1 MKAGHAEVRT
11 FFLDRD
17 GTLNAKPPDG
27 RYIMDPAE
35 LVLLPGAAEA
45 VRELN
50 ANGRRVVL
58 VTNQRGV
65 ARGLMTSADLA
76 AVHARLA
83 ALLRGRGAFL
93 DAVYVC
99 PHEVGACDC
108 RKPLPG
114 LLKAA
119 MRDFPDIDPADSV
132 MIGDSESDVLAGRA
146 AGTGTVLLQGPGKPP
161 DNTSADL
168 VATDLRTAV
177 GLLLLSSKNGCVSKG
192 GRV

>member
-1 MKAGHAEVRT
+1 MRT

-27 RYIMDPAE
+27 RYIGHPAE
-35 LVLLPGAAEA
+35 LILLPGAAEA

-50 ANGRRVVL
+50 AAGRRVVL

-65 ARGLMTSADLA
+65 ARGLMTGADVA

-83 ALLRGRGAFL
+83 ALLREHDAFL

-99 PHEVGACDC
+99 PHEVGECGC

-114 LLKAA
+114 LLTAA
-119 MRDFPDIDPADSV
+119 MRDFRDIDPADSV
-132 MIGDSESDVLAGRA
+132 MIGDTESDVMAGKA
-146 AGTGTVLLQGPGKPP
+146 AGTLTVLLQGPGKPP
-161 DNTSADL
+161 ANTVADM
-168 VATDLRTAV
+168 VATDLRAAV
-177 GLLLLSSKNGCVSKG
+177 GLLLTSSKSGCVSKG
-192 GRV
+192 GFV

>member
-1 MKAGHAEVRT
+1 MKAGQAEVRT

-27 RYIMDPAE
+27 RYIRCPAE

-50 ANGRRVVL
+50 AGGRRVVL

-83 ALLRGRGAFL
+83 TLLRGHGAFL

-99 PHEVGACDC
+99 PHEVGECGC

-119 MRDFPDIDPADSV
+119 MRDFRDIDPADSV

-146 AGTGTVLLQGPGKPP
+146 AGTGTVLLQGPGKPRE
-161 DNTSADL
+161 NTVADL
-168 VATDLRTAV
+168 VAADLRTAV
-177 GLLLLSSKNGCVSKG
+177 GLLLTSSKG
-192 GRV
+192 GRA

>member
-1 MKAGHAEVRT
+1 MRT

-27 RYIMDPAE
+27 RYIRYPAE

-50 ANGRRVVL
+50 AHGRRVVL

-65 ARGLMTSADLA
+65 ARRLMTSADLA

-83 ALLRGRGAFL
+83 ALLRGHGAFL

-99 PHEVGACDC
+99 PHEVGECGC

-114 LLKAA
+114 LLRAA
-119 MRDFPDIDPADSV
+119 MRDFRDIDPADSV
-132 MIGDSESDVLAGRA
+132 MIGDSESDVLAGKA

-161 DNTSADL
+161 DNTTADL
-168 VATDLRTAV
+168 VTTDLRMAV
-177 GLLLLSSKNGCVSKG
+177 GLLLTSSKG
-192 GRV
+192 GRA